1 MATIYK
7 RSGAKGVRYT
17 ARVRLE
23 GVEKTKTFSTK
34 ASAQAWARAQEGAI
48 ETGEFRL
55 EAPDAGRIFADAVE
69 LLMEHRKRI
78 GRPPGKT
85 FACTLARLKD
95 QHGLEPLRNMTVS
108 FWRRH
113 AIGRM
118 SAKEP
123 VTSQTAVGDL
133 LYAASVMRH
142 AKREGWT
149 VEAEAPAQARS
160 QLRDEGLRVV
170 SRTRDRRIS
179 DDELRRLLAA
189 CDEVETALPLG
200 DIVRFALATAMRR
213 GEILALRWGDIN
225 GRVAM
230 VRGRK
235 HPRDRERVDEVPLI
249 VVHRKWPLWDPLT
262 IIERQPRATDRIF
275 PFVGDT
281 LGERFE
287 RACEKAKLAGVVF
300 HLLRHESL
308 SRYAERGFDP
318 LRLQLIGGHRDL
330 RLLQRYAR
338 LSASA
343 LAVQR

>member
-7 RSGAKGVRYT
+7 RAGTRGVRYT

-23 GVEKTKTFSTK
+23 GVERTKTFSTK
-34 ASAQAWARAQEGAI
+34 AGALTWARAQEGAI

-69 LLMEHRKRI
+69 LLTNHRRRI

-85 FACTLARLKD
+85 FARTLTRLKD
-95 QHGLEPLRNMTVS
+95 KHGLEPLSNMTVA

-118 SAKEP
+118 AGDPP

-142 AKREGWT
+142 AKREGWA
-149 VEAEAPAQARS
+149 VDAEAPAQARS
-160 QLRDEGLRVV
+160 QLRDEGLRVT
-170 SRTRDRRIS
+170 SRVRERRIG

-189 CDEVETALPLG
+189 CDEVETGLPLG

-213 GEILALRWGDIN
+213 GEILALKWTDIN
-225 GRVAM
+225 GRVAIA
-230 VRGRK
+230 RGRK

-249 VVHRKWPLWDPLT
+249 LAHKKWPRWDPVA
-262 IIERQPRATDRIF
+262 IIERQPRMTDRIF

-281 LGERFE
+281 LSERFE
-287 RACEKAKLAGVVF
+287 KAVAKAKLSGIVF

-318 LRLQLIGGHRDL
+318 LRLQLVGGHRDL
-330 RLLQRYAR
+330 RLLQRYAK
-338 LSASA
+338 LSAAA